1 MAGAPSPAR
10 EARALPGFNPQ
21 SGEITAPVCQQHD
34 HAAISPTLRLRVKSV
49 LLSRSIPSSNSV
61 DRKFRVP
68 LAVTQ
73 AKSKSRLREAI
84 RRACRE
90 NYRAHQLMLDLLPK
104 PKAC

>member
-1 MAGAPSPAR
+1 TNTRDACATFQSAETTALVCPQHVHPANR
-10 EARALPGFNPQ
+10 PTPRRLTRIALLFH
-21 SGEITAPVCQQHD
+21 ST
-34 HAAISPTLRLRVKSV
+34 
-49 LLSRSIPSSNSV
+49 PSSNSV
-61 DRKFRVP
+61 DRKFHAPRAATP
-68 LAVTQ
+68 